1 MALTVGSR
9 LGPYEVSAQ
18 IGQGGMGEVYRARD
32 TKRQLDAETGEILAT
47 VEVGGEPEGVRASPD
62 GRFVY
67 VTADLT
73 TRSRSSTR
81 PRMRSS
87 SNSKSV
93 HGHGP

>member
-1 MALTVGSR
+1 MLQAGTDPEQVA
-9 LGPYEVSAQ
+9 VSAD
-18 IGQGGMGEVYRARD
+18 GTRLYVANEDAGTASV
-32 TKRQLDAETGEILAT
+32 LDVETGEILAT